1 MFLHKF
7 IYTYCG
13 IAMDSRF
20 LLENG
25 TGIFT
30 GNELIV
36 KGALENRVGAIT
48 GYPGSP
54 LAELFETLEQ
64 NKELFNERGIVAQ
77 IANNEALAPPASMAR
92 KWRASARW
100 R

>member
-1 MFLHKF
+1 LHQF
-7 IYTYCG
+7 IYTYCE

-64 NKELFNERGIVAQ
+64 NKELFNERGIV
-77 IANNEALAPPASMAR
+77 
-92 KWRASARW
+92 
-100 R
+100 

>member
-1 MFLHKF
+1 LHQF
-7 IYTYCG
+7 IYTYCE

-54 LAELFETLEQ
+54 LA
-64 NKELFNERGIVAQ
+64 
-77 IANNEALAPPASMAR
+77 
-92 KWRASARW
+92 
-100 R
+100 